1 MSNAS
6 AIQTRAELSAL
17 ANRRA
22 ETPEARFRALEVID
36 RYVRLTTVRTTDI
49 RRNIV
54 GTCPDMCP
62 EKERYL
68 REWKGMVPPYERHP
82 ASNQMDHRKAIKEYS
97 RSSADQELPLPH
109 ELRTEHALGR
119 TMYFI
124 LANHADRIDGANEE
138 EGAANVSDWFHY
150 IWDRTRGIRKDI
162 TQQDLCSLTVVG
174 LVQQCAR
181 FHIHC
186 AARLANEDPSV
197 FDQKINTENL
207 TKCLQ
212 TLKYLYADLKQRGIQ
227 CPDEGEFRAY
237 MMLLYLNEGSFQ
249 TELRGLSAAIIH
261 SNEVKFAL
269 SVHLALV
276 HNDYVRFF
284 KMVRQASYMN
294 ACILLRYFTQ
304 IRLMALNVIRK
315 AYVVRS
321 AASFEL
327 AYLVR
332 LLGFDDEVDAMEFF
346 VHFGVNVDRTSGLVT
361 FEAKQALHSEQP
373 YAANRSLQ
381 LVESKRNCSVGEA
394 ICGAPLDQWGAQFPP
409 VPCVTSFD
417 EDSFPQHQL
426 LNELF
431 GSQRAQRGGEM
442 EQQELIEKMASH
454 REMDIEDDMLQT
466 IDELLLKEVF
476 SCPEIEI
483 QPDELPVFP
492 EQPDWYELRT
502 DQPPSIATS
511 GALAP
516 VTLAQALPVP
526 EAELPMETDL
536 YESTAYAKP
545 SATVGLGGLVSCTDG
560 VKHDFPAS
568 HSDSTT
574 TMEYPSPPASTQI
587 APAGRKRTFF
597 GAVKAPSNS
606 FSPMSSGS
614 DRSLVTQNWRTVNA
628 SSNLPSQTSPG
639 SLENSSSASL
649 SVLPSAPLVNTQKAP
664 AGHAGTELSSN
675 LPSVMPPGSMPG
687 DSPSALLIPPWA
699 SPSGTV
705 NASSSRASIPAAG
718 SLGSSPGSAL
728 ASPSGAEIRPAA
740 EASFVNSSFALPNET
755 KQKGTPLPTPFAES
769 SYPRSTSAK
778 RPRQLEESMEICSDG
793 EAISGAPLLQS
804 APPVPSLSYVPAVP
818 EEVFGRRA
826 VQIEQESCPVASP
839 EGTTPS
845 AVIDS
850 SVAFKR
856 ADSQNISE
864 PLEQQQQQVRPPLE
878 QQQQQVHSPL
888 DQQQLAAIEN
898 FQANRVIRLVKKYI
912 TKWCKYATSR
922 MEMRQIPPW
931 MEKGH
936 MPPLSR
942 IFPCLRYRFQNRR
955 QRSVTQTVQD
965 PVLLRHLL
973 PFESFTSSELID
985 PFEVLSNTVWFKVG
999 LDLDK
1004 LRSVQPLCWKLVISV
1019 PSELDSRPNFRGFP
1033 CFIER
1038 WLSECSFSR
1047 KPLPEPS
1054 NNGAFFLEAR
1064 ENSMFGRGFEHHTAI
1079 CMRLVRGERSP
1090 RDESGGIPFGAC
1102 KLANGIVFFLEE
1114 RVLKEDITFRAV
1126 YERLEAVLSYCDPLP
1141 SAVAFLCYAPP
1152 GGTNTTDIIAQFK
1165 RSLGF
1170 LRERN
1175 ISYKVYVWIEP
1186 SKTEALRQALLFL
1199 AKAYCRQVQEVSET
1213 GKCLEMLPTPVFLS
1227 RCIGA
1232 ELWYRL
1238 EQLSLLDR
1246 ELVCRQ
1252 LARIFQDG
1260 NGMVKLF
1267 KHALTRALELVDKER
1282 LLKHTRL
1289 PEDFDLVRK
1298 LWINQLATLRM
1309 SRPRLPEAYFPPNW
1323 KQEDNNLFQ
1332 VSKKLLLHT
1341 IPPQLLAAIDRAA
1354 EAAAK
1359 CALGIDTTEL
1369 TEQLRNYIAN
1379 YRQHLDAT
1387 QQSQLVSHLRL
1398 SIVIQLSGC
1407 SNKLQTCQS
1416 VWFPDPMPKKR
1427 ELCWVPLLSSIAESL
1442 MNALLAKGQLPSEVY
1457 FIKAEF
1463 DRHISEEWWM
1473 TYLYSCVERSDD
1485 HM

>member
-606 FSPMSSGS
+606 FSAMSSGS
-614 DRSLVTQNWRTVNA
+614 DRSLVTQTWRTVNA
-628 SSNLPSQTSPG
+628 SANLPSQTSPG

-649 SVLPSAPLVNTQKAP
+649 SVLPSAPLVNTQRAS

-718 SLGSSPGSAL
+718 SLGSSTGSAL

-740 EASFVNSSFALPNET
+740 EASFVNSSFALSNET

-804 APPVPSLSYVPAVP
+804 APPVPSLS
-818 EEVFGRRA
+818 
-826 VQIEQESCPVASP
+826 
-839 EGTTPS
+839 
-845 AVIDS
+845 
-850 SVAFKR
+850 
-856 ADSQNISE
+856 
-864 PLEQQQQQVRPPLE
+864 
-878 QQQQQVHSPL
+878 
-888 DQQQLAAIEN
+888 
-898 FQANRVIRLVKKYI
+898 
-912 TKWCKYATSR
+912 

-1038 WLSECSFSR
+1038 WLSECSFAR

-1152 GGTNTTDIIAQFK
+1152 GGTNATDIIAQFK

-1298 LWINQLATLRM
+1298 LWSNQLATLRM

-1473 TYLYSCVERSDD
+1473 TYLYSCVERTDD